1 MEVRKM
7 GWKKGKGSKKKGRR
21 KDRKILKKI
30 GIMGRERK
38 SENSARNDDKN

>member
-1 MEVRKM
+1 M

-38 SENSARNDDKN
+38 SERRARNRDKN